1 MGTYRIDW
9 KKSAL
14 RELKRLDKQVVPRI
28 VEAVE
33 GLSDKPIPPGAR
45 KLKGSDHSYRIRVGN
60 YRIIYELLKSRLV
73 IQIVRV
79 RHRKEAYR

>member
-45 KLKGSDHSYRIRVGN
+45 KLKGSDQSYRIRVGN

-73 IQIVRV
+73 VQIVRV